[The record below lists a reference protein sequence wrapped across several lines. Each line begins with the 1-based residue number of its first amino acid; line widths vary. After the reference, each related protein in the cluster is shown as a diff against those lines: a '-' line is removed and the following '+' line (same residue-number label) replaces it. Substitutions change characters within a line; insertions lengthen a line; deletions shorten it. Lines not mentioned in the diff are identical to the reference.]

1 MAKKKIRV
9 AIIGCGGNMRNAHI
23 PRLQKDGAVDLV
35 AAADPVEANASALA
49 EKWGA
54 PVPHYQDYR
63 LMLRQQQVD
72 AVFIS
77 SPHSMHYEQTR
88 YALQRGCHVLV
99 EKPLTTSSRH
109 SRALMR
115 LAAKNNRFLQ
125 VAYQRSYYAPH
136 QYARQ
141 LVQQGR
147 LGNIQGISAYVTQR
161 WGGNPNAWR
170 LNPELSGGG
179 FFMDTGSHLVAAA
192 LRISGLEPAEV
203 SAYLDTQD
211 RKVDMNL
218 VLSVRF
224 HGGALGNLSFFGASA
239 RHDESLAFHGD
250 AGCLV
255 FRLHQWQVRDVLLD
269 GEPLKVPKSVK
280 ESDPDTALLNWIRTG
295 GRGYEP
301 PEYALQVA
309 SLSEAVY
316 RSVEAKKPVRVS
328 RG

>member
-1 MAKKKIRV
+1 MAKKKLRV
-9 AIIGCGGNMRNAHI
+9 AIIGCGGNMRNAHV
-23 PRLQKDGAVDLV
+23 PRLQKDGAVEI
-35 AAADPVEANASALA
+35 AAVADPVQSNADLLA

-54 PVPHYQDYR
+54 PLAHYQDYR
-63 LMLRQQQVD
+63 LMLRQNQVD

-99 EKPLTTSSRH
+99 EKPLTTSARH

-115 LAAKNNRFLQ
+115 LAAKEGLFLQ

-136 QYARQ
+136 IYARQ

-147 LGNIQGISAYVTQR
+147 LGKIQGIAAYVTQH
-161 WGGNPNAWR
+161 WGGNPKAWR
-170 LNPELSGGG
+170 RDPQLSGGG

-203 SAYLDTQD
+203 SAYLDNKDQ
-211 RKVDMNL
+211 RVDMNL

-224 HGGALGNLSFFGASA
+224 REGALGNLSFFGGSA
-239 RHDESLAFHGD
+239 HHDESLAFHGD
-250 AGCLV
+250 KGCLV
-255 FRLHQWQVRDVLLD
+255 FRLHKWQVRDVLLD
-269 GEPLKVPKSVK
+269 GEPVQIPKRIK
-280 ESDPDTALLNWIRTG
+280 ESDPDTALLGWIRNG

-316 RSVEAKKPVRVS
+316 RSVQAKKPVKVS